1 MQPTL
6 TDEPTETTASK
17 TRGPQLPGAGV
28 SVERGDRSGDRQSG
42 RPVAD
47 AAAHGPPGTADH
59 LKTDH
64 VTNDKMAID
73 HSTIDDSTAESSTPE
88 ISMIDRSDDFRQMR
102 VLRAATVIVL
112 AFQFLYLAVDWKWT
126 NASSAA
132 YLPPHLISI
141 LSTAIFL
148 RLTYLPVF
156 RRRMEL
162 FIVAGCAVLFA
173 ATAATSVVTA
183 NSAPLTMTVIITL
196 VGAAALV
203 PWNWRW
209 QAALAGAGV
218 VAMAA
223 MTAIRPGLDA
233 HLGNDWLAIAA
244 AAAVAHYAA
253 LQGRLYRREIAQ
265 RIMAFEIGHRHLLA
279 EIARRESVVAASEQ
293 VHWQLAESEAKL
305 RKIFETSSD
314 AITINRLSDGRYLE
328 VNEAFSVLGYT
339 REEALSGSA
348 AALGIWTD
356 HAALRKLLKT
366 LKTTGSVVNE
376 ETSFRAKDGSILPF
390 LISAKVIDLGGEQC
404 VVTIGRDIRSIR
416 QTEADLIAVRE
427 ELREQI
433 AALRL
438 SDTQLRAEIAQR
450 ERVMADYVDAL
461 RRLGESEAKLR
472 KVFEASLDTIVISS
486 LVDGRCIEVNQ
497 GFLEMS
503 GLTLAEVI
511 GRPGRE
517 LGVWADLAQLAEYVR
532 RLRRHGFV
540 RNMEITLRHRD
551 GRLMPYL
558 ASAVVTEIGGEPC
571 IVTIARDNGERKT
584 AEIALIAARE
594 ELSLQVRALR
604 DSQRRLRG
612 EVSERERVMAERERA
627 QRKLTE
633 SETALR
639 EIFDSSFDSIT
650 VHRMPEGNFI
660 DANTAFT
667 RTFGYTRDEVLGQT
681 PMHIG
686 TWLETDDFSQFMAEV
701 AHGRV
706 IRDREV
712 KVRAKDGRIVLAQIS
727 ATMVEIDGEPCMV
740 AHTRDI
746 TASKRVERELIAA
759 RESAL
764 AASQA
769 KSEFLSSMSHE
780 IRTPMNAVLGMAD
793 LLWESPLDS
802 EQRRYLETMRNNG
815 NALLDLING
824 ILDLAKVESGRI
836 SLERTPFAIVETVEK
851 VLETLAIRAHEKQLE
866 LSGRIA
872 PEVAP
877 GVIGDPLRLRQILI
891 NLIGNAIKFTT
902 RGAITV
908 TVETG
913 APPADA
919 LGIDSA
925 NTDDALARTDGAP
938 ASEDASWIRFAVTDT
953 GIGIAADQ
961 LASIFSSFTQADS
974 STARRY
980 GGSGLGLSI
989 AKRLV
994 ELMRGELTVISEAGR
1009 GSTFS
1014 FTIPLTPGD
1023 PGAAPSVARL
1033 EGVRVL
1039 IADGLAARAAA
1050 TIEMLTAAGATAVAV
1065 ADPAAA
1071 VAAADRARADGLPY
1085 GVIIV
1090 DHHPPVCD
1098 GIEAAQQLLRQ
1109 RTAHDP
1115 LDPHNPQGAII
1126 LMLATDTLQLTRAHL
1141 ELVGLDAARGCRYL
1155 VKPAKRSELL
1165 QMIAELTDRSAAA
1178 NAALAPAAQ
1187 TSATIAT
1194 AATTRGAGAAAA
1206 IDRAERPLR
1215 ILLADDS
1222 PDNRLLID
1230 AYLKNMPYRIDHAEN
1245 GAIAIEMAG
1254 RNAYDLVLMDI
1265 QMPVV
1270 DGYTATT
1277 TIRNC
1282 EAAEARRRVPII
1294 ALTASA
1300 LDDAVRRSVEA
1311 GCDAH
1316 VSKPVKKATLLE
1328 AIHNATATATARR
1341 VATNGASPDA
1351 AASEGELMTA
1361 GDIVKRP
1368 IVQVD
1373 ADLSDLIPGFLE
1385 HKRADVV
1392 TLRAALDRGDYK
1404 ALAALAH
1411 KIKGEGGS
1419 YGFDAVT
1426 EMGAALERAIAARQ
1440 PNAARAVI
1448 EQLAGYLE
1456 SVDVIYEQP

>member
-1 MQPTL
+1 MAK
-6 TDEPTETTASK
+6 EAS
-17 TRGPQLPGAGV
+17 AEE
-28 SVERGDRSGDRQSG
+28 S
-42 RPVAD
+42 
-47 AAAHGPPGTADH
+47 AA
-59 LKTDH
+59 
-64 VTNDKMAID
+64 
-73 HSTIDDSTAESSTPE
+73 DDSTPDDSTPDD
-88 ISMIDRSDDFRQMR
+88 SMIDRSDDFRQMR
-102 VLRAATVIVL
+102 VLRASAVIVL
-112 AFQFLYLAVDWKWT
+112 AFQVLYLAADWKWS
-126 NASSAA
+126 NAPSAA
-132 YLPPHLISI
+132 YLPPHLFSI
-141 LSTAIFL
+141 LTAAIFL

-162 FIVAGCAVLFA
+162 FILAGCALLFA
-173 ATAATSVVTA
+173 ATTVASVVTA
-183 NSAPLTMTVIITL
+183 NSAPLTLTVILTL

-203 PWNWRW
+203 PWDWRW
-209 QAALAGAGV
+209 QAVLATAGV

-253 LQGRLYRREIAQ
+253 LQGQLYRREIAQ
-265 RIMAFEIGHRHLLA
+265 RIMAFEIAHRHLLA
-279 EIARRESVVAASEQ
+279 EIAQRESVVAASEQ
-293 VHWQLAESEAKL
+293 VHRQLAESEAKL

-314 AITINRLSDGRYLE
+314 AITINRMSDGRYLE
-328 VNEAFSVLGYT
+328 VNEAFSVFGYT
-339 REEALSGSA
+339 REQALSGSSG
-348 AALGIWTD
+348 ALGIWTD
-356 HAALRKLLKT
+356 QAALRRLLKA
-366 LKTTGSVVNE
+366 LKTTGGVVNQE
-376 ETSFRAKDGSILPF
+376 VILRARDGGILPF

-404 VVTIGRDIRSIR
+404 VVTIGRDIRSIK
-416 QTEADLIAVRE
+416 QTEADLIGVRE

-472 KVFEASLDTIVISS
+472 KVFEASLDTIAIAS

-497 GFLEMS
+497 SFLEMS

-517 LGVWADLAQLAEYVR
+517 LGIWADLAQLAEYVR

-540 RNMEITLRHRD
+540 RNMEVTLRHRD

-604 DSQRRLRG
+604 DSQRRLRA
-612 EVSERERVMAERERA
+612 EVSERERVMAERARA

-633 SETALR
+633 SETRLR
-639 EIFDSSFDSIT
+639 KIFDSSFDTIT
-650 VHRMPEGNFI
+650 VHRMSEGNFI
-660 DANTAFT
+660 DANTEFT
-667 RTFGYTRDEVLGQT
+667 RAFGYTRDEVLGQT
-681 PMHIG
+681 PAAIG
-686 TWLETDDFSQFMAEV
+686 SWLETGDFRQFIAEV
-701 AHGRV
+701 QQV
-706 IRDREV
+706 QTIRNREV
-712 KVRAKDGRIVLAQIS
+712 KLRAKNGRIMLAQIS

-740 AHTRDI
+740 VHTRDI
-746 TASKRVERELIAA
+746 TESKRVERELIAA

-851 VLETLAIRAHEKQLE
+851 VLETLAIRAHEKRLE

-872 PEVAP
+872 PGVAP

-908 TVETG
+908 TVETV

-919 LGIDSA
+919 LRLDSA
-925 NTDDALARTDGAP
+925 NYNDALARTDGAP
-938 ASEDASWIRFAVTDT
+938 ANDDAAWIRFAVTDT

-994 ELMRGELTVISEAGR
+994 ELMRGKLTVISEAGR

-1023 PGAAPSVARL
+1023 PGDAPSVPRL

-1039 IADGLAARAAA
+1039 IADGRAARAAA

-1065 ADPAAA
+1065 ADPTAAL
-1071 VAAADRARADGLPY
+1071 AAADRARADGFPY
-1085 GVIIV
+1085 DVIIV
-1090 DHHPPVCD
+1090 DHHPPLFD
-1098 GIEAAQQLLRQ
+1098 GIEAAQQLLHWR
-1109 RTAHDP
+1109 AALDLHDP
-1115 LDPHNPQGAII
+1115 HGAII

-1141 ELVGLDAARGCRYL
+1141 ELVGLDPARGCRYL

-1165 QMIAELTDRSAAA
+1165 HMIAELTDRSAAA
-1178 NAALAPAAQ
+1178 NAAFRPAAQ
-1187 TSATIAT
+1187 TAAMIAA
-1194 AATTRGAGAAAA
+1194 AATMRGAGSAAA
-1206 IDRAERPLR
+1206 IDRDERPLH

-1282 EAAEARRRVPII
+1282 EAAEGRRRVPII

-1300 LDDAVRRSVEA
+1300 LDDAVRRSVAA

-1328 AIHNATATATARR
+1328 AIYNATATAGRL
-1341 VATNGASPDA
+1341 ATNGASPDA
-1351 AASEGELMTA
+1351 AASGGEFMTA
-1361 GDIVKRP
+1361 GAIVKRP
-1368 IVQVD
+1368 SVQVD

-1392 TLRAALDRGDYK
+1392 TLRAALDRGDYT

-1426 EMGAALERAIAARQ
+1426 ELGAALEPAIAARQ
-1440 PNAARAVI
+1440 PDAVRVVI

-1456 SVDVIYEQP
+1456 AVEVIYEPD